1 MPWTPARRDPEPADG
16 RPTNPLVRLLRLPG
30 RTKLL
35 IAVGVLLAV
44 ILATGSCQGV
54 DITEAQAIDAA
65 RTALAA
71 EPGAFEPA
79 RVEAKVLRQ
88 GFPPSPVWVVVLTV
102 ADPEGGS
109 EDFLHHAGIWV
120 DAKTGRIRQI
130 NITQPDGG

>member
-1 MPWTPARRDPEPADG
+1 M
-16 RPTNPLVRLLRLPG
+16 RLLRLPG

-54 DITEAQAIDAA
+54 DITEAEATAAA
-65 RTALAA
+65 RTALAVH
-71 EPGAFEPA
+71 PDGFEPA
-79 RVEAKVLRQ
+79 RVEARVLRQ

-102 ADPEGGS
+102 PDPEGSS

-120 DAKTGRIRQI
+120 DAKTGQIRQVDI
-130 NITQPDGG
+130 SQSDDG